1 MAGGTIGTGWYDLI
15 QDLTALFNDD
25 QKRARFAV
33 VFKKKHGKNGNGS
46 DDGSAKPYKF
56 GQFADQ
62 FGDDPQDRPL
72 FRGDNSRGQF
82 LLDSGTRHWD
92 SSVELLELAIKQSL
106 TRVKSDGTNWPKK
119 IKFVSAADPNATK
132 ARAEIKVSTTAASG
146 ATSDQP
152 LVTAEAINSAVASDD
167 LVTIT
172 IVCPPANLRPRP

>member
-1 MAGGTIGTGWYDLI
+1 MAGGTLGTGWFSLI
-15 QDLTALFNDD
+15 GELTQLFDD
-25 QKRARFAV
+25 DRKRARFAK
-33 VFKKKHGKNGNGS
+33 VFKDKHGNKGNGS
-46 DDGSAKPYKF
+46 DDGSTKPYKF

-62 FGDDPQDRPL
+62 FGEDPQDSPL
-72 FRGDNSRGQF
+72 FRGDNARAQF

-92 SSVELLELAIKQSL
+92 SSVELLELVIKQSL
-106 TRVKSDGTNWPKK
+106 TRVKSDGTDWPKR

-152 LVTAEAINSAVASDD
+152 LMTAEAINSAVASDD